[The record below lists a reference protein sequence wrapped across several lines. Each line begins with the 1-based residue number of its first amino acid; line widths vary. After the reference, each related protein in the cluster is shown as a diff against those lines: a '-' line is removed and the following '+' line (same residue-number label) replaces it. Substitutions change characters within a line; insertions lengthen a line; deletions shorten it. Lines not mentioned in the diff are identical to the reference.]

1 MVSRTSKKVKI
12 TLKKDSFLLVNVSIT
27 TSTQYIELT
36 IFIVSLYYYINT
48 IYGTQSIV
56 SFYYYINT
64 IYGTHY
70 IHSKFIGDLLLTS
83 KST

>member
-12 TLKKDSFLLVNVSIT
+12 TSKKDSFLLVNVSIT
-27 TSTQYIELT
+27 TSTQYMELT
-36 IFIVSLYYYINT
+36 IF
-48 IYGTQSIV
+48 IV

-70 IHSKFIGDLLLTS
+70 IHSKFLLLH
-83 KST
+83 